1 MTLSVTSQHDPG
13 HDVTAVPVS
22 GPTGTVMISEG
33 EETRSRRSPLAAL
46 RAAKATVI
54 ESTWG
59 HRTLVGNFARREL
72 KAKYKRSVLGWAWS
86 MVNPLATL
94 GVYTLAFS
102 FFLKVPPPMAGNGQ
116 FANFAIYL
124 FTALVAWNLFFGLV
138 NGTMGALIGAGAL
151 LRKVYFPPSAPIFG
165 SALAALNQTAIEV
178 GLLIVAY
185 AALQNIGWMVILI
198 PVYVVLLF
206 IFSLGLGMAL
216 SVVNARYRDVA
227 YLVTVFLQLMFYAI
241 PVIYPLSKVTDLYK
255 FHPWLRVYEW
265 NPLVQFIEGFRDTLY
280 LLKTPDWSWFAY
292 LVVVSFAMLA
302 LGWWIFERSAR
313 EVAEEL

>member
-1 MTLSVTSQHDPG
+1 MSLPVTTPEPDIDTAP
-13 HDVTAVPVS
+13 AVPS
-22 GPTGTVMISEG
+22 SGTVMVSEG
-33 EETRSRRSPLAAL
+33 VESHLRRSPVAAL
-46 RAAKATVI
+46 RAAYTTVI
-54 ESTWG
+54 DTVWG
-59 HRTLVGNFARREL
+59 HRTLIANFASREL
-72 KAKYKRSVLGWAWS
+72 KAKYKGSVLGWAWS

-102 FFLKVPPPMAGNGQ
+102 FILRVPPPTAGNGQ

-124 FTALVAWNLFFGLV
+124 FTGLVGWNLFFGLV

-165 SALAALNQTAIEV
+165 SALAALNQTAIEFA
-178 GLLIVAY
+178 LLVIAY
-185 AALQNIGWMVILI
+185 AALQNISWVVLI
-198 PVYVVLLF
+198 VPVYLFLLF
-206 IFSLGLGMAL
+206 IFSLGLGMAV

-241 PVIYPLSKVTDLYK
+241 PVIYPLALVQKLYK

-265 NPLVQFIEGFRDTLY
+265 NPLVQFIQAFRDSLY
-280 LLKTPDWSWFAY
+280 LLKTPDWNWFAY
-292 LVVVSFAMLA
+292 LAAVSFGMLA
-302 LGWWIFERSAR
+302 LGWWIFERGAR

>member
-1 MTLSVTSQHDPG
+1 M
-13 HDVTAVPVS
+13 S
-22 GPTGTVMISEG
+22 GTTGTVMISEG
-33 EETRSRRSPLAAL
+33 EESRTRRGPIEAL
-46 RAAKATVI
+46 KAAKSTVI

-72 KAKYKRSVLGWAWS
+72 KAKYKGSILGWAWS

-102 FFLKVPPPMAGNGQ
+102 FILRVKPPLAGNGD
-116 FANFAIYL
+116 FSNFAIYL
-124 FTALVAWNLFFGLV
+124 FTGLVGWNLFFGLV

-165 SALAALNQTAIEV
+165 SALAALNQTAIEF
-178 GLLIVAY
+178 GLLIIAY
-185 AALQNIGWMVILI
+185 AALQNISWVVVLV
-198 PVYVVLLF
+198 PVYLILLF

-241 PVIYPLSKVTDLYK
+241 PVIYPLSVVQALYK
-255 FHPWLRVYEW
+255 FHPWMRIYEW
-265 NPLVQFIEGFRDTLY
+265 NPLVQFIEAFRDTLY
-280 LLKTPDWSWFAY
+280 LLKTPDWSWLGY
-292 LVVVSFAMLA
+292 LVAVSFGMLA

>member
-1 MTLSVTSQHDPG
+1 MTLSVTSEHDLEP
-13 HDVTAVPVS
+13 VPVS
-22 GPTGTVMISEG
+22 GPTGTIMISEG
-33 EETRSRRSPLAAL
+33 EETRPHRGPVAAL
-46 RAAKATVI
+46 RAAKSTVI

-72 KAKYKRSVLGWAWS
+72 KSKYKGSVLGWAWS

-102 FFLKVPPPMAGNGQ
+102 FILRVTPPTAGNGD

-124 FTALVAWNLFFGLV
+124 FTGLVGWNLFFGLV
-138 NGTMGALIGAGAL
+138 NGTMGSLISAGAL

-165 SALAALNQTAIEV
+165 SALATLNQTAIEV
-178 GLLIVAY
+178 GLLIIAY
-185 AALQNIGWMVILI
+185 AALQNISWVVLII
-198 PVYVVLLF
+198 PVYLVLLF

-227 YLVTVFLQLMFYAI
+227 YLVSVFLQLMFYAI
-241 PVIYPLSKVTDLYK
+241 PVIYPLSVVQELYPH
-255 FHPWLRVYEW
+255 HPWMHIYEW
-265 NPLVQFIEGFRDTLY
+265 NPLVQFIEAFRDCLY
-280 LLKTPDWSWFAY
+280 LLKTPDWNWFAY
-292 LVVVSFAMLA
+292 LVGVSFGMLA
-302 LGWWIFERSAR
+302 LGWWIFERTAR